1 MAIADTG
8 GARFD
13 MGRVISR
20 TFGVIGRNLITMFVL
35 SLIVAIPMLVLN
47 VWNYDDALGMVAGAQ
62 FDPNFILVSVT
73 SWLIYVIAAFM
84 LQAGVVHIAVRDLN
98 SQPASIGDAISTGL
112 RHVIPLILIAIV
124 STIGIAIG
132 LVLLIVPGIILGMM
146 WAVSVPAR
154 VVERTGIFESL
165 GRSSDLTKGH
175 RWAIFGLVVAYV
187 LLSVAL
193 SLALLPI
200 QAQVM
205 MAVVQGTGP
214 STTFYLFFG
223 VSTVITMIQSVIA
236 SAGIAAIYYELRVV
250 KEGIGPEA
258 LAAVFD

>member
-1 MAIADTG
+1 
-8 GARFD
+8 
-13 MGRVISR
+13 
-20 TFGVIGRNLITMFVL
+20 
-35 SLIVAIPMLVLN
+35 
-47 VWNYDDALGMVAGAQ
+47 
-62 FDPNFILVSVT
+62 
-73 SWLIYVIAAFM
+73 M

-175 RWAIFGLVVAYV
+175 RWAIFGLVVAYI